1 MKNNIFKWFSARSV
15 VVVIMAM
22 MIAMDAV
29 AADYVM
35 KMKRLS
41 GVYTVKCEVNGV
53 KKDFI
58 FDTGAA
64 HTSLSQEFVNEL
76 LAKRKISKADFVG
89 TTQTRNAS
97 GVIDNN
103 ATVIIKQLKVG
114 NRLMSNVKAIVAVAQ
129 KAPLLLG
136 LNAIELLGEWSMK
149 KGYLVLHDD
158 ASGSSRQGSY
168 SSSQQGTVITPVD
181 NNGDV
186 FVDSELLPTPAM
198 MDYGTVNLLEPGVRV
213 AAYRGDAQAEY
224 IVGVS
229 YLKGDGVEPDY
240 DLAVVWLKLAVR
252 QDYKPAMRALADC
265 YDYGWGVEID
275 HEQATYLR
283 TMAEEEVY

>member
-1 MKNNIFKWFSARSV
+1 M
-15 VVVIMAM
+15 
-22 MIAMDAV
+22 
-29 AADYVM
+29 
-35 KMKRLS
+35 
-41 GVYTVKCEVNGV
+41 
-53 KKDFI
+53 
-58 FDTGAA
+58 
-64 HTSLSQEFVNEL
+64 
-76 LAKRKISKADFVG
+76 G

-97 GVIDNN
+97 GVVDNN

-158 ASGSSRQGSY
+158 ASGSSRQGSN
-168 SSSQQGTVITPVD
+168 SSSQQGTVITPLD
-181 NNGDV
+181 NSGDV

>member
-1 MKNNIFKWFSARSV
+1 
-15 VVVIMAM
+15 
-22 MIAMDAV
+22 
-29 AADYVM
+29 
-35 KMKRLS
+35 
-41 GVYTVKCEVNGV
+41 
-53 KKDFI
+53 
-58 FDTGAA
+58 
-64 HTSLSQEFVNEL
+64 
-76 LAKRKISKADFVG
+76 
-89 TTQTRNAS
+89 
-97 GVIDNN
+97 
-103 ATVIIKQLKVG
+103 
-114 NRLMSNVKAIVAVAQ
+114 
-129 KAPLLLG
+129 
-136 LNAIELLGEWSMK
+136 
-149 KGYLVLHDD
+149 
-158 ASGSSRQGSY
+158 
-168 SSSQQGTVITPVD
+168 
-181 NNGDV
+181 
-186 FVDSELLPTPAM
+186 M

>member
-1 MKNNIFKWFSARSV
+1 MKNNIFKWFSSRS

-97 GVIDNN
+97 GVVDNN

-158 ASGSSRQGSY
+158 ASGSSRQGGN
-168 SSSQQGTVITPVD
+168 SSSQQGTVITPLD
-181 NNGDV
+181 NSGDV